1 VTSTSRERTHPV
13 VTAATP
19 AILNL
24 GISRTGPCGVRDY
37 ARVVGRALEDAGAP
51 VDTEWLDLE
60 PGWGPR
66 QLRRCTARWLDDVE
80 RRLDGRRYDW
90 LAWHYSV
97 FSYGHAGIPLVARP
111 TARRLAATGVPVVG
125 VLHELAYPFHR
136 SGARGLAFA
145 LTQRVALRS
154 VVRSLR
160 AAIVTTDAR
169 ADWLEGARWL
179 PRRPTIALPVCA
191 NVAGGRRPEQRRAR
205 PVVGIVGFAS
215 ESYLVDPVVAAIAVA
230 AADLLLIGA
239 PGPESAQA
247 ERWREASRF
256 AGVADRV
263 SFTGVLDAERY
274 ADAIASVDAVVF
286 PDEDGPSSRKGTLAA
301 ALAAGRPVV
310 AFDGPDAWRLAVDED
325 AVALIAPDAG
335 ALARALAGLLRDD
348 ELRRAQGGRA
358 AVFYEREQSP
368 DVLARRMLT
377 FLERCTP

>member
-1 VTSTSRERTHPV
+1 MSRERTHPV

-37 ARVVGRALEDAGAP
+37 ARVVGRALKDAGAS

-60 PGWGPR
+60 PGGGPR
-66 QLRRCTARWLDDVE
+66 QLRRRTARWLDDVE
-80 RRLDGRRYDW
+80 RRIDGRRYDW

-145 LTQRVALRS
+145 VTQRVALRS
-154 VVRSLR
+154 VVRS
-160 AAIVTTDAR
+160 
-169 ADWLEGARWL
+169 L

-191 NVAGGRRPEQRRAR
+191 NVAGGRRREQRRAR

-358 AVFYEREQSP
+358 AAFYEREQSP